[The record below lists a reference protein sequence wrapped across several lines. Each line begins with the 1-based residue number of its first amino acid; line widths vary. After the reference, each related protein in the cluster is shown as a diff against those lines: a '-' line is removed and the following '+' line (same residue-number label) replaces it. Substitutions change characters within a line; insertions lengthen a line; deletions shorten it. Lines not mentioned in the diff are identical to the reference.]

1 MGSKLKKLSGSDLI
15 KIFSEFGFNVIS
27 QKGSHIKL
35 RRVILEN
42 NETLIIQNN
51 KIIPLGTLKSIFN
64 QASKYISREDLYK
77 YFYNE

>member
-1 MGSKLKKLSGSDLI
+1 MGSKLKKLSGPDLV
-15 KIFSEFGFNVIS
+15 KIFSGFGFNVVG

-51 KIIPLGTLKSIFN
+51 KTIPLGTLKSIFN

-77 YFYNE
+77 HFYNE